1 MLIALLHTLNLL
13 NNYFYI
19 KFLGLIN
26 PMMNPMM
33 PGTMAPMG
41 MGHPSMMMMNRM
53 PSPFGPPRE
62 LLYNRSIYKV
72 S

>member
-1 MLIALLHTLNLL
+1 M
-13 NNYFYI
+13 
-19 KFLGLIN
+19 N

-33 PGTMAPMG
+33 PGTMPPMG

-62 LLYNRSIYKV
+62 LLLNRSIY
-72 S
+72 